1 MQMILVSPIWG
12 LHVAM
17 HVIVVVRS
25 MEVVASMYIIPFR
38 KKHEDRKKHVTF

>member
-1 MQMILVSPIWG
+1 MQVVLASAIWG
-12 LHVAM
+12 LHVVM

-25 MEVVASMYIIPFR
+25 MEVVASMYITPFR